1 MDVPTVLLFLA
12 ALLLGVALGWLAHV
26 SRAGSHLA
34 RAEAQLAAGRA
45 NEETVRRSLE
55 LLTADSAR
63 RSSGAVGEQVAG
75 VVGPLRTAVTQ
86 LAQHVEQM
94 ERTRVDAYAGLR
106 EQVAGMHRTSELLTS
121 QTTQLVTALRA
132 PQVRGRWG
140 ELQLERVVE
149 LAGMVE
155 HCDFSTQV
163 SGVAERSDGT
173 AVVRPDLVVRLA
185 GGRRVVVDAKVPF
198 LAYLEATEAT
208 GDVEHR
214 ALLQRHAK
222 ALRAHVDALSA
233 KTYWQA
239 FDPCPEFVVLFVPGD
254 PFLEAAL
261 TADPQ
266 LLEHAFAA
274 NVVIATP
281 TTLIALLRTVAH
293 SWRQES
299 RRATPSRSTPSAG
312 SSTPGWPR
320 SAGTST
326 SWAANSAGRSTP
338 STRPSAPW
346 RVGCWSPRA
355 SWVSCRSAGPDRTL
369 SCRHPVR
376 WSSPRARSRPPSCWS
391 AEVQAAELLERWVAG
406 ARAGPSSSCCG

>member
-26 SRAGSHLA
+26 SRAGCHLA

-299 RRATPSRSTPSAG
+299 LSRDAVAIHALGRELYTRLATVGGHLDKLGSQLGRAVDSFNSTVSSMESRVLVTARKLG
-312 SSTPGWPR
+312 ELQVG
-320 SAGTST
+320 GT
-326 SWAANSAGRSTP
+326 
-338 STRPSAPW
+338 
-346 RVGCWSPRA
+346 
-355 SWVSCRSAGPDRTL
+355 GPDAEL
-369 SCRHPVR
+369 PA
-376 WSSPRARSRPPSCWS
+376 PRQVELAPRK
-391 AEVQAAELLERWVAG
+391 VQAAELLER
-406 ARAGPSSSCCG
+406 

>member
-1 MDVPTVLLFLA
+1 
-12 ALLLGVALGWLAHV
+12 
-26 SRAGSHLA
+26 
-34 RAEAQLAAGRA
+34 
-45 NEETVRRSLE
+45 
-55 LLTADSAR
+55 
-63 RSSGAVGEQVAG
+63 
-75 VVGPLRTAVTQ
+75 
-86 LAQHVEQM
+86 
-94 ERTRVDAYAGLR
+94 
-106 EQVAGMHRTSELLTS
+106 MHRTSELLTS

-208 GDVEHR
+208 GDAEHR

-299 RRATPSRSTPSAG
+299 LSRDAVAIHALGRELYTRLATVGGHLDKLGSQLGRAVDSFNSTVSSMESRVLVTARKLG
-312 SSTPGWPR
+312 ELQVG
-320 SAGTST
+320 GT
-326 SWAANSAGRSTP
+326 
-338 STRPSAPW
+338 
-346 RVGCWSPRA
+346 
-355 SWVSCRSAGPDRTL
+355 GPDAEL
-369 SCRHPVR
+369 PA
-376 WSSPRARSRPPSCWS
+376 PRQVELAPRK
-391 AEVQAAELLERWVAG
+391 VQAAELLER
-406 ARAGPSSSCCG
+406 